1 MGINYSIDNFNSMED
16 VDTLCFNMDVFENN
30 IVEIFYKIIF
40 AIENTFIIKLNG
52 LKKNGLEKNKKL
64 LNNLHV
70 HYKINNTLIEIKL
83 SKKDISY
90 SLGYIKLK
98 LKIFT
103 QTNDKEN
110 KDKFNKLCCEC
121 LKSFPYYTF

>member
-52 LKKNGLEKNKKL
+52 LEKNKKL

-70 HYKINNTLIEIKL
+70 HYEINNTLIEIKL
-83 SKKDISY
+83 SKKEINY

-121 LKSFPYYTF
+121 LKSFPY